1 MTRSQK
7 IMCGVALAAVGLV
20 LGSTWLTFL
29 SDGAG
34 SITIPRNRSSRDIMQ
49 PGADAAPKPVPKTT
63 RGAKPQNSVLDHS
76 VKARILKK
84 G

>member
-7 IMCGVALAAVGLV
+7 IICGVVLAAAAIVV
-20 LGSTWLTFL
+20 ASFWLTFF

-49 PGADAAPKPVPKTT
+49 PGADAAPKPVTKAK
-63 RGAKPQNSVLDHS
+63 RGGKSQSSVLDRS
-76 VKARILKK
+76 VKDRVLKK
-84 G
+84 D